1 MKRLCLLLLV
11 LFAWTSVF
19 AQRQMRTCQFAE
31 KDGQPLFM
39 DVYTPENVNDSTI
52 TVVYVFGGGFVSGER
67 NSASSAEYCMKLAD
81 CGYIAV
87 AIDYRLGLK
96 GEKNIGIFN
105 HKPVEKAVHYAA
117 EDAIS
122 ALSYL
127 VKNANDL
134 KVNPEKIVMV
144 GSSAGAVTV
153 LQTDYALCNGF
164 LNADI
169 LPDDFRLAGVASY
182 AGAIFSTEGKVK
194 YRNHAPAPTM
204 LFHGTA
210 DKLVT
215 YKQLRLFNT
224 GFFGSSKIAS
234 RFEKFGYP
242 YYFRRYEDYGHS
254 VAGMFLPTIDDFN
267 WFVGHFVVNREQ
279 LQVEEGYRNM
289 KRIFNSSF
297 DKVTPQDFY
306 K

>member
-1 MKRLCLLLLV
+1 MKRILFVIAIALL
-11 LFAWTSVF
+11 SVKAF
-19 AQRQMRTCQFAE
+19 AQQMQTYKFAE
-31 KDGQPLFM
+31 KNGQELFM
-39 DVYTPENVNDSTI
+39 DVYTPENVNESTV
-52 TVVYVFGGGFVSGER
+52 TVMYVFGGGFISGER
-67 NSASSAEYCMKLAD
+67 NDASSKEYCLELVKH
-81 CGYIAV
+81 GYIAV

-96 GEKNIGIFN
+96 GEKNLGLFN
-105 HKPVEKAVHYAA
+105 HKPVEKAVHFAT

-127 VKNANDL
+127 VINANSL
-134 KVNPEKIVMV
+134 KINTKNIVMV

-169 LPDDFRLAGVASY
+169 LPDDFRLAGVVSY

-194 YRNHAPAPTM
+194 YRNHAPSPTM

-215 YKQLRLFNT
+215 YKQLRLFST

-254 VAGMFLPTIDDFN
+254 VASLFLSTIHELN
-267 WFVGHFVVNREQ
+267 WFVERFVVNREQ
-279 LQVEEGYRNM
+279 LQVEEDYRNM
-289 KRIFNSSF
+289 DRISDSPLDRF
-297 DKVTPQDFY
+297 TPDDFY

>member
-1 MKRLCLLLLV
+1 MKRNCLLLLL
-11 LFAWTSVF
+11 LFSLTSVF
-19 AQRQMRTCQFAE
+19 AQRQMRTYQYAE
-31 KDGQPLFM
+31 KDGNPLYM
-39 DVYTPENVNDSTI
+39 DVYMPENVTDSTVTI
-52 TVVYVFGGGFVSGER
+52 VYVFGGGFVSGER
-67 NSASSAEYCMKLAD
+67 NSSSSAEYCIELAN

-96 GEKNIGIFN
+96 GEKNLGIFN
-105 HKPVEKAVHYAA
+105 HKPVEKAVHFAA

-127 VKNANDL
+127 VTNANDL
-134 KVNPEKIVMV
+134 NVNPEKIVMV

-169 LPDDFRLAGVASY
+169 LPDDFRLAGVVSY
-182 AGAIFSTEGKVK
+182 AGAIYSTEGKVK
-194 YRNHAPAPTM
+194 YRNHAPSPTM

-215 YKQLRLFNT
+215 YKQLRLFST

-254 VAGMFLPTIDDFN
+254 VAAMFLPTIDDLN
-267 WFVGHFVVNREQ
+267 WFVEHFVVNREQ
-279 LQVEEGYRNM
+279 LQVEEDYRNM
-289 KRIFNSSF
+289 KRTSDFSF
-297 DKVTPQDFY
+297 DRVTPNDFY

>member
-11 LFAWTSVF
+11 LLSWASVF
-19 AQRQMRTCQFAE
+19 AQRQMHTYQYAE
-31 KDGQPLFM
+31 KDGKPLLM
-39 DVYTPENVNDSTI
+39 DVYMPENVNDSTV
-52 TVVYVFGGGFVSGER
+52 TVVYVFGGGFISGER
-67 NSASSAEYCMKLAD
+67 NSSSSAEYCNKLAD

-96 GEKNIGIFN
+96 GEKNLGLFN
-105 HKPVEKAVHYAA
+105 HKPVEKAVHFAT

-134 KVNPEKIVMV
+134 KINTEKIVMV

-164 LNADI
+164 LNANI
-169 LPDDFRLAGVASY
+169 LPDDFRLAGVVSY

-215 YKQLRLFNT
+215 YKQLRLFST

-234 RFEKFGYP
+234 RFGKFGYP

-254 VAGMFLPTIDDFN
+254 VASLFLPTIDDFN
-267 WFVGHFVVNREQ
+267 WFVEHFIVNREQ
-279 LQVEEGYRNM
+279 LQVEEDYRNM
-289 KRIFNSSF
+289 KRTSDSSL
-297 DKVTPQDFY
+297 DSLTPNEFY